1 MGKLL
6 PCPFCGIPALCAIHE
21 STGYFVLCEN
31 VQCLSAGPYRD
42 SADDAK
48 KAWNTRKEERNE
60 EDRQCEGGDYRYK

>member
-1 MGKLL
+1 MDKLK

-48 KAWNTRKEERNE
+48 KAWNTRKEERHE
-60 EDRQCEGGDYRYK
+60 EDR